1 MRSDAVAMTPR
12 LLLYLPNADATASP
26 PELDPSLWSVH
37 VAKGLSEAQEDVE
50 SHRYCVG
57 LAAIGSNEDAALA
70 QVQELVASASH
81 MQWIALL
88 PKQTAIR
95 SELAQFISQNFYDYH
110 TAPLDR
116 ERLLVSIGHAYG
128 MAQMRDAAL
137 ALKPV
142 PASGEFEMVGSSPQ
156 MQDVFRAIRKL
167 ASVDAP
173 VLIVGESGTGK
184 ELAALAIHERS
195 TRARGP
201 FVAVNCGALPR
212 NLIQSELF
220 GHEKG
225 AFTDA
230 HARQIGRI
238 EAASGGTIFLDE
250 IGDLPPDLQVN
261 LLRFL
266 QEQTIERVGST
277 RPIRVDVR
285 VIAATHV
292 DIETQIEA
300 SQFRE
305 DLFYRL
311 NVLRLEIP
319 PLRERNGDIEI
330 LARFFFDK
338 FVRAE
343 RSTAKGFS
351 RQALDT
357 LHSHS
362 WPGNVRELINRVRRA
377 AVMCEARLIA
387 PADLGLERRQLSR
400 RRLMTL
406 EQWRAHAEREA
417 ISDALRRNRKNV
429 TQAAHELGVSRMTL
443 YRLMERLHFAKPEAP
458 VEAER
463 RSDTEP
469 RTAVKRK
476 KPR

>member
-1 MRSDAVAMTPR
+1 MTPR
-12 LLLYLPNADATASP
+12 LLLYLPTTEPAVPP
-26 PELDPSLWSVH
+26 PELDPSAWSVH
-37 VAKGLSEAQEDVE
+37 VVKDLSEAQEDVG
-50 SHRYCVG
+50 SRRYSVG
-57 LAAIGSNEDAALA
+57 LAAIQSTDGSTLA
-70 QVQELVASASH
+70 RVQDLVSGGSH

-88 PKQTAIR
+88 PRETPLR
-95 SELAQFISQNFYDYH
+95 SDLAQFISRNFYDYH
-110 TAPLDR
+110 TTPPDR
-116 ERLLVSIGHAYG
+116 ERLLVSLGHAYG

-137 ALKPV
+137 AAKPAV
-142 PASGEFEMVGSSPQ
+142 EVSGEFEMVGTSPR

-173 VLIVGESGTGK
+173 VLIIGESGTGK

-195 TRARGP
+195 SRARGP
-201 FVAVNCGALPR
+201 FVAVNCAALPR

-277 RPIRVDVR
+277 RPIQVDVR

-292 DIETQIEA
+292 DIEKQIEA
-300 SQFRE
+300 GQFRE

-319 PLRERNGDIEI
+319 PLREREGDVEI

-338 FVRAE
+338 FARAE

-357 LHSHS
+357 LHAHS

-377 AVMCEARLIA
+377 TVMCDARLVA
-387 PADLGLERRQLSR
+387 PADLGLERRESSR
-400 RRLMTL
+400 RRVMTL
-406 EQWRAHAEREA
+406 EQWRAHAERDA
-417 ISDALRRNRKNV
+417 ISNALRRNRKNV

-443 YRLMERLHFAKPEAP
+443 YRLMDRLHLAKPEHP
-458 VEAER
+458 VEPQSIETRTRAKR
-463 RSDTEP
+463 R
-469 RTAVKRK
+469 RK
-476 KPR
+476 SA

>member
-1 MRSDAVAMTPR
+1 
-12 LLLYLPNADATASP
+12 
-26 PELDPSLWSVH
+26 VH
-37 VAKGLSEAQEDVE
+37 VAKDLSEAQEDVG
-50 SHRYCVG
+50 SRRYSVG
-57 LAAIGSNEDAALA
+57 LAAIDSTDGSTLA
-70 QVQELVASASH
+70 QVQDLVSGGSH

-88 PKQTAIR
+88 PKQIPLR
-95 SELAQFISQNFYDYH
+95 SDLAQFISRNFYDYH
-110 TAPLDR
+110 TTPPDR
-116 ERLLVSIGHAYG
+116 ERLLVSLGHAYG

-137 ALKPV
+137 ASKTV
-142 PASGEFEMVGSSPQ
+142 EASGEFEMVGTSPQ

-173 VLIVGESGTGK
+173 VLIIGESGTGK

-195 TRARGP
+195 DRARGP

-230 HARQIGRI
+230 HIRQIGRI

-250 IGDLPPDLQVN
+250 IGDLPLDLQVN

-277 RPIRVDVR
+277 RPIHVDVR
-285 VIAATHV
+285 VIAATHA
-292 DIETQIEA
+292 DIEKQIEA
-300 SQFRE
+300 GQFRE

-319 PLRERNGDIEI
+319 PLREREDDVGI

-338 FVRAE
+338 FASAE

-357 LHSHS
+357 LDAHS

-377 AVMCEARLIA
+377 TVMCEHRLIV
-387 PADLGLERRQLSR
+387 PTDLGLERRESSR
-400 RRLMTL
+400 RRVMTL

-417 ISDALRRNRKNV
+417 ISNALRRNRKNV

-443 YRLMERLHFAKPEAP
+443 YRLMERLHLAKPEAP
-458 VEAER
+458 AEPQTR
-463 RSDTEP
+463 TETRTRSRP
-469 RTAVKRK
+469 GRQ
-476 KPR
+476 KPG

>member
-1 MRSDAVAMTPR
+1 MTPR
-12 LLLYLPNADATASP
+12 LLLYLPTAEPALPP
-26 PELDPSLWSVH
+26 PELDASAWSVH
-37 VAKGLSEAQEDVE
+37 IARDLRAAQEDVG
-50 SHRYCVG
+50 SRRYSVG
-57 LAAIGSNEDAALA
+57 LAAIESTDGTTLA
-70 QVQELVASASH
+70 QVQDLVSGGSH

-88 PKQTAIR
+88 PKVTALR
-95 SELAQFISQNFYDYH
+95 SDVAQFISRNFYDYH
-110 TAPLDR
+110 TTPPDR
-116 ERLLVSIGHAYG
+116 ARLLVSIGHAYG
-128 MAQMRDAAL
+128 MAQMREAAL
-137 ALKPV
+137 AMNSGE
-142 PASGEFEMVGSSPQ
+142 ASGEFEMVGTSPQ

-167 ASVDAP
+167 GNVDAP
-173 VLIVGESGTGK
+173 VLIIGESGTGK
-184 ELAALAIHERS
+184 ELAALAIHQRS
-195 TRARGP
+195 NRARGP

-250 IGDLPPDLQVN
+250 IGDLPLDLQVN

-277 RPIRVDVR
+277 RPIPVDVR

-292 DIETQIEA
+292 DVESEIRDGR
-300 SQFRE
+300 FRQ

-319 PLRERNGDIEI
+319 PLRERDGDVEL

-338 FVRAE
+338 FT
-343 RSTAKGFS
+343 STGRGTPTGFS

-357 LHSHS
+357 LTVHS

-377 AVMCEARLIA
+377 TVMCEARLIA
-387 PADLGLERRQLSR
+387 PADLGLERREPSR
-400 RRLMTL
+400 RRLLTL

-417 ISDALRRNRKNV
+417 ISNALRRNRKNV
-429 TQAAHELGVSRMTL
+429 TQAARELGVSRMTL
-443 YRLMERLHFAKPEAP
+443 YRLMERLNVARPDAP
-458 VEAER
+458 VDAEVIKAKGYR
-463 RSDTEP
+463 RPSVGKS
-469 RTAVKRK
+469 A
-476 KPR
+476 

>member
-1 MRSDAVAMTPR
+1 MTPR
-12 LLLYLPNADATASP
+12 LLLYLPTTEPAGPP
-26 PELDPSLWSVH
+26 PELDASAWSVH
-37 VAKGLSEAQEDVE
+37 VAKNLSEAQADVE
-50 SHRYCVG
+50 SRRYSVG
-57 LAAIGSNEDAALA
+57 LAAIESVEGSMLT
-70 QVQELVASASH
+70 QVQDLVSGGSH
-81 MQWIALL
+81 MQWIALV
-88 PKQTAIR
+88 PRQTPLRAD
-95 SELAQFISQNFYDYH
+95 LAQFISRNFYDYH
-110 TAPLDR
+110 TIPPDR

-128 MAQMRDAAL
+128 MAQIRDAAL
-137 ALKPV
+137 ASKAV
-142 PASGEFEMVGSSPQ
+142 EASGEFEMVGTSPQ
-156 MQDVFRAIRKL
+156 MQNVFRAIRKL
-167 ASVDAP
+167 ARVDAP
-173 VLIVGESGTGK
+173 VLIIGESGTGK

-195 TRARGP
+195 DRARGP

-250 IGDLPPDLQVN
+250 IGDLPLDLQVN

-277 RPIRVDVR
+277 RSIPVDVR

-292 DIETQIEA
+292 DIEKQIEA
-300 SQFRE
+300 GKFRE

-319 PLRERNGDIEI
+319 PLREREGDVEI

-338 FVRAE
+338 FASAQ

-351 RQALDT
+351 RQALVT
-357 LHSHS
+357 MSTYS

-377 AVMCEARLIA
+377 TVMCEARLIS
-387 PADLGLERRQLSR
+387 PAELGLERRESSR
-400 RRLMTL
+400 RRVMTL

-417 ISDALRRNRKNV
+417 VSNALRRNRKNV
-429 TQAAHELGVSRMTL
+429 TQAAHELGISRMTL
-443 YRLMERLHFAKPEAP
+443 YRLMDRLHVAKPEAP
-458 VEAER
+458 AEAQTEAKTR
-463 RSDTEP
+463 GRPRGRS
-469 RTAVKRK
+469 AG
-476 KPR
+476 

>member
-1 MRSDAVAMTPR
+1 MTPR
-12 LLLYLPNADATASP
+12 LLLYLPTAEAAASP

-37 VAKGLSEAQEDVE
+37 VARGVSEAQEDVE
-50 SHRYCVG
+50 SRRYSVG

-70 QVQELVASASH
+70 QVQDLVAGASH

-88 PKQTAIR
+88 PKQAALR

-110 TAPLDR
+110 TTPPDR
-116 ERLLVSIGHAYG
+116 ERLLASIGHAYG
-128 MAQMRDAAL
+128 MAQMREAAL
-137 ALKPV
+137 APKPAS
-142 PASGEFEMVGSSPQ
+142 ASGEFEMVGASQ
-156 MQDVFRAIRKL
+156 KMQEVFRAIRKL

-195 TRARGP
+195 ARARGP

-250 IGDLPPDLQVN
+250 IGDLPLDLQVN

-292 DIETQIEA
+292 DIEKQIEA
-300 SQFRE
+300 EQFRE

-338 FVRAE
+338 FVRGE

-357 LHSHS
+357 LSSHS

-387 PADLGLERRQLSR
+387 PDDLGLDRRQVSR
-400 RRLMTL
+400 RRIMTL

-443 YRLMERLHFAKPEAP
+443 YRLMERLHVAKPDAP
-458 VEAER
+458 AEGER
-463 RSDTEP
+463 RRDAEP
-469 RTAVKRK
+469 LSPVKRK
-476 KPR
+476 KSR

>member
-1 MRSDAVAMTPR
+1 MTPR
-12 LLLYLPNADATASP
+12 LLLYLPTTEPALPP
-26 PELDPSLWSVH
+26 PELDASAWSVH
-37 VAKGLSEAQEDVE
+37 IARDLLAAHEDVG
-50 SHRYCVG
+50 SRRYSVG
-57 LAAIGSNEDAALA
+57 LAAIESTDGTTLA
-70 QVQELVASASH
+70 QVQDLVSGGSH

-88 PKQTAIR
+88 PKETALR
-95 SELAQFISQNFYDYH
+95 CDVAQFISRNFYDYH
-110 TAPLDR
+110 TTPPDR
-116 ERLLVSIGHAYG
+116 ARLLVSIGHAYG
-128 MAQMRDAAL
+128 MAQMREAAL
-137 ALKPV
+137 AIKSAE
-142 PASGEFEMVGSSPQ
+142 ASGEFEMVGTSPQ
-156 MQDVFRAIRKL
+156 MQDLFRAIRKL
-167 ASVDAP
+167 GNVDAP

-195 TRARGP
+195 DRARGP

-250 IGDLPPDLQVN
+250 IGDLPLDLQVN

-277 RPIRVDVR
+277 RPIPVDVR

-292 DIETQIEA
+292 DVETEIRDGR
-300 SQFRE
+300 FRQ

-319 PLRERNGDIEI
+319 PLRERDGDVEI

-338 FVRAE
+338 FTSTE
-343 RSTAKGFS
+343 RGTPTGFS

-357 LHSHS
+357 LTAHS

-377 AVMCEARLIA
+377 TVMCEARLIG
-387 PADLGLERRQLSR
+387 PADLGLERREPSR
-400 RRLMTL
+400 RRVLTL

-417 ISDALRRNRKNV
+417 ISNALRRNRKNV
-429 TQAAHELGVSRMTL
+429 TQTARELGVSRMTL
-443 YRLMERLHFAKPEAP
+443 YRLMERLNVARPEAP
-458 VEAER
+458 VEPQAIETKAQR
-463 RSDTEP
+463 RPIRGES
-469 RTAVKRK
+469 R
-476 KPR
+476 

>member
-1 MRSDAVAMTPR
+1 MTPR
-12 LLLYLPNADATASP
+12 LLLYLPTIEPAGPP
-26 PELDPSLWSVH
+26 PELDPSTWSVH
-37 VAKGLSEAQEDVE
+37 VAKDLSEAQDDVE
-50 SHRYCVG
+50 SRRYSVG
-57 LAAIGSNEDAALA
+57 LAAIESIDGSRLA
-70 QVQELVASASH
+70 RVQNLLSGGSH
-81 MQWIALL
+81 MEWIALL
-88 PKQTAIR
+88 PKQSTLR
-95 SELAQFISQNFYDYH
+95 SELAQFISRNFYDYH
-110 TAPLDR
+110 TIPPDR
-116 ERLLVSIGHAYG
+116 ERLLVILGHAYG
-128 MAQMRDAAL
+128 MAQMRDAAFANRTVEEL
-137 ALKPV
+137 
-142 PASGEFEMVGSSPQ
+142 GEFEMVGASPQ
-156 MQDVFRAIRKL
+156 IQHVFRAIRKL

-173 VLIVGESGTGK
+173 VLITGESGTGK

-195 TRARGP
+195 DRARGP

-250 IGDLPPDLQVN
+250 IGDLPLDLQVN

-277 RPIRVDVR
+277 RSIPVDVR

-292 DIETQIEA
+292 DIEQQIEA
-300 SQFRE
+300 GKFRE

-319 PLRERNGDIEI
+319 PLREREGDVEV

-338 FVRAE
+338 FASAH

-351 RQALDT
+351 RQALAT
-357 LHSHS
+357 MNTYS

-387 PADLGLERRQLSR
+387 PAELGLDRRESSR
-400 RRLMTL
+400 RRVMTL

-417 ISDALRRNRKNV
+417 ISNALRRNRKNV
-429 TQAAHELGVSRMTL
+429 TQAAHELGISRMTL
-443 YRLMERLHFAKPEAP
+443 YRLLERLHVAKPEAP
-458 VEAER
+458 AE
-463 RSDTEP
+463 SETTET
-469 RTAVKRK
+469 RTRPKGGGRDAG
-476 KPR
+476 